1 MSDRTHNHRND
12 RGPATGPAADLQL
25 GQAALR
31 EPRDQA
37 TATAVERADL
47 GAVPAPLGNAHGPQ
61 LQTADRKAIDHS
73 APGRGPTAA
82 TDHAGKDHAAMGH
95 AGMGMAHDMSDPAMA
110 ATMEADIRRRFWVA
124 LALTIPTVLL
134 SPIGA
139 RLLGR
144 ELVPHGVAGWLM
156 LALSAPIVFWS
167 GWMFVSGAV
176 SALRRRT
183 LDMSVLIATGV
194 LAAWSASVVLLL
206 LGGMEVFFEAAA
218 MLVTFV
224 LFGHWMEMK
233 SRRGTSDA
241 LRALFDLVPP
251 TATVLRYGREVEIPT
266 AEIAAGEVVLLRPGE
281 KVPVDGEV
289 LSGRTS
295 VDEAL
300 VTGESLP
307 VEKAPGAPVVGGSIN
322 GAGSITFRATRVG
335 GDTVLAQIVD
345 LVSRAQASK
354 APGQRLADKAAQY
367 LVVLAVGAGIVT
379 FLGWTLFGGVGF
391 VMALTFAISAV
402 VIACPDA
409 LGLATPTA
417 VAVGTGIAARHN
429 ILIKDAATLEGLSA
443 IDAVVLDKTGTLT
456 EGKPVLTDVVPAPG
470 WSEHDLLRLA
480 AGAEVG
486 SEHPLSRAVVAG
498 ARDRSLDVPPA
509 DAFVAVAGHGIEAS
523 VEGRAVLVGNAK
535 LMRDRGVAID
545 GLEPRATALAE
556 AGRTAVF
563 VAIDGQPAGVI
574 ALADAI
580 KPTAREA
587 IRRFREAG
595 IEVAMLT
602 GDNRRTG
609 EAVAQELGIDRVFA
623 EVLPG
628 EKATY
633 VAKLQ
638 GEGKK
643 VAMVGDGVNDAPALA
658 QADVGIAIGAG
669 ADVAVE
675 TANVVLM
682 RGDPTDV
689 MRAWT
694 LSKATVRKMKEN
706 LAWASV
712 YNVLAIPV
720 AAGVLYPRFGI
731 MLRPEWAALL
741 MSVSSIVVAVNAV
754 LLRRAERLLA

>member
-1 MSDRTHNHRND
+1 MNKHSSHAMPDRVGHAND
-12 RGPATGPAADLQL
+12 GAHPADHVAPAYV
-25 GQAALR
+25 
-31 EPRDQA
+31 EP
-37 TATAVERADL
+37 TRAEI
-47 GAVPAPLGNAHGPQ
+47 VRAPLGHALDPHLEAGHGAAADH
-61 LQTADRKAIDHS
+61 TAMDLA
-73 APGRGPTAA
+73 PTARM
-82 TDHAGKDHAAMGH
+82 DHANMDHAAMGH
-95 AGMGMAHDMSDPAMA
+95 GGAGMAHDMSDPAMA
-110 ATMEADIRRRFWVA
+110 AAMEADIRRRFWVA

-134 SPIGA
+134 SPIGTG
-139 RLLGR
+139 LLGR
-144 ELVPHGVAGWLM
+144 ELVPHAVAGWLM
-156 LALSAPIVFWS
+156 LLLSAPIVFWS
-167 GWMFVSGAV
+167 GWMFVSGAAA
-176 SALRRRT
+176 ALRRRA

-194 LAAWSASVVLLL
+194 LAAWGASVLLLL

-251 TATVLRYGREVEIPT
+251 TATVLRDGREVEIPT
-266 AEIAAGEVVLLRPGE
+266 AEIAVGDVVLLRPGE

-295 VDEAL
+295 IDEAL

-307 VEKAPGAPVVGGSIN
+307 VEKGPGAPVVGGSIN
-322 GAGSITFRATRVG
+322 GAGSVTFRATRVG
-335 GDTVLAQIVD
+335 ADTVLAQIVD

-354 APGQRLADKAAQY
+354 APGQRLADKAAQV

-379 FLGWTLFGGVGF
+379 FLAWMLFGGAGF
-391 VMALTFAISAV
+391 VVALTFAISAV

-456 EGKPVLTDVVPAPG
+456 EGKPTVTDVVAAPG
-470 WSEHDLLRLA
+470 WAEDDLLRLA

-486 SEHPLSRAVVAG
+486 SEHPLSRAVVGG
-498 ARDRSLDVPPA
+498 ASARSLTVPPA
-509 DAFVAVAGHGIEAS
+509 EGFAAVAGHGIEAT
-523 VEGRAVLVGNAK
+523 VAGRAVLVGNEK
-535 LMRDRGVAID
+535 LMRNRGIPVG
-545 GLEPRATALAE
+545 GLEPTARALAE
-556 AGRTAVF
+556 AGRTPVF
-563 VAIDGQPAGVI
+563 VAVDGQPAGVI

-587 IRRFREAG
+587 VRRLREAG

-602 GDNRRTG
+602 GDNRRTAA
-609 EAVAQELGIDRVFA
+609 AVARDLGIDRVFA

-628 EKATY
+628 DKASY
-633 VAKLQ
+633 VVELQ

-658 QADVGIAIGAG
+658 RADVGIAIGAG

-754 LLRRAERLLA
+754 LLRRAERSLA